1 MQFDNIIDIIAKS
14 FDFEIP
20 DTRGFEYDIDD
31 DILYLGNP
39 KEQIGITYD
48 GYFRDID
55 DEDIVYVPENMNAKE
70 LFREFAYQ

>member
-1 MQFDNIIDIIAKS
+1 MITVRRMDRVERTVKTMVF
-14 FDFEIP
+14 
-20 DTRGFEYDIDD
+20 FEYDIDD
-31 DILYLGNP
+31 DILYLGNH